1 MEKSVLNPR
10 SISNYQFIITMLSR
24 KNWIYLTVF
33 ILALFELPPVIAR
46 EASPRNTVEI
56 LLNSITNL
64 KTGKP
69 LTPEEVKENDILS
82 YRALALL
89 NIREISR
96 KALGKYWK
104 KRTLTEQKVFIDLL
118 SRMFIKEAFPN
129 SGKFFSA
136 LKLIYSQTTIKESK
150 ANVPLTVVHEKEGE
164 INIDF
169 HLQKYRDQWQ
179 VVDVDLDEI
188 SMRNNMRSQLYKVI
202 SKNNYQ
208 ELVRRIKKKLTKY

>member
-1 MEKSVLNPR
+1 
-10 SISNYQFIITMLSR
+10 MLSR

-33 ILALFELPPVIAR
+33 ILALFELSPVIAK
-46 EASPRNTVEI
+46 EVSPRNTVEI

-69 LTPEEVKENDILS
+69 LTPEEVKKNDILS
-82 YRALALL
+82 YRARALL

-104 KRTLTEQKVFIDLL
+104 TRTLTEQKVFVDLL
-118 SRMFIKEAFPN
+118 SQMFIKEAFPN

-136 LKLIYSQTTIKESK
+136 LKLIYSQTTIKELK

-169 HLQKYRDQWQ
+169 HLKKYRDQWQ

-202 SKNNYQ
+202 SKNNYL

>member
-1 MEKSVLNPR
+1 
-10 SISNYQFIITMLSR
+10 MLSR

-33 ILALFELPPVIAR
+33 ILALFGLSPVIAK
-46 EASPRNTVEI
+46 EALPRNTVEI

-104 KRTLTEQKVFIDLL
+104 KRSLTEQKVFIDLL
-118 SRMFIKEAFPN
+118 SQMFIKEAFPN

-136 LKLIYSQTTIKESK
+136 LKLIYSQTTIKELK

-169 HLQKYRDQWQ
+169 HLQKYGDQWQ

-188 SMRNNMRSQLYKVI
+188 SMRNNMRSQLHKVI

-208 ELVRRIKKKLTKY
+208 ELVRRIKEKLTKY

>member
-1 MEKSVLNPR
+1 
-10 SISNYQFIITMLSR
+10 MLSR

-33 ILALFELPPVIAR
+33 ILALFELSPVIAK

-56 LLNSITNL
+56 LLSSITNL

-104 KRTLTEQKVFIDLL
+104 KRSLTEQKVFIDLL

-136 LKLIYSQTTIKESK
+136 LKLIYSQTTIKELK

-169 HLQKYRDQWQ
+169 HLQKYGDQWQ

>member
-1 MEKSVLNPR
+1 
-10 SISNYQFIITMLSR
+10 MLSR

-33 ILALFELPPVIAR
+33 ILALFELSPVIAK

-104 KRTLTEQKVFIDLL
+104 KRSLTEQEVFIDLL
-118 SRMFIKEAFPN
+118 SQMFIKEAFPN

-136 LKLIYSQTTIKESK
+136 LKLIYGQTTINESK
-150 ANVPLTVVHEKEGE
+150 SNVPLTVVHEKEGE

-188 SMRNNMRSQLYKVI
+188 SMRNNMRSQLYKEI

-208 ELVRRIKKKLTKY
+208 ELVRRIKNKLTKD

>member
-1 MEKSVLNPR
+1 
-10 SISNYQFIITMLSR
+10 MLSR

-33 ILALFELPPVIAR
+33 ILALFELSPVIAK

-56 LLNSITNL
+56 LLSSITNL

-96 KALGKYWK
+96 KVLGKYWK
-104 KRTLTEQKVFIDLL
+104 KRSLTEQKVFIHLL
-118 SRMFIKEAFPN
+118 SQMFVKEAFPN

-164 INIDF
+164 INIEF

>member
-1 MEKSVLNPR
+1 
-10 SISNYQFIITMLSR
+10 MLSR

-33 ILALFELPPVIAR
+33 ILALFELSPVIAK

-104 KRTLTEQKVFIDLL
+104 KRSLTEQNVFVDLL

-208 ELVRRIKKKLTKY
+208 ELVRRIKEKIAEY

>member
-1 MEKSVLNPR
+1 
-10 SISNYQFIITMLSR
+10 MLSR
-24 KNWIYLTVF
+24 KNWIFLTVF
-33 ILALFELPPVIAR
+33 ILALFELSPVIAK

-96 KALGKYWK
+96 KALGKHWK
-104 KRTLTEQKVFIDLL
+104 NRTLTEQKVFIDLL
-118 SRMFIKEAFPN
+118 SRMFFKEAFPN

-136 LKLIYSQTTIKESK
+136 LKLIYGQPTINESK

-179 VVDVDLDEI
+179 VVDVDLDGI
-188 SMRNNMRSQLYKVI
+188 SMRNNMRSQLYKII

-208 ELVRRIKKKLTKY
+208 ELVRRIKEKIAKY

>member
-1 MEKSVLNPR
+1 
-10 SISNYQFIITMLSR
+10 MLSR

-33 ILALFELPPVIAR
+33 ILALFELSPVIAK

-104 KRTLTEQKVFIDLL
+104 KRPLTEQKVFIDLL
-118 SRMFIKEAFPN
+118 SQMFIKEAFPN

-136 LKLIYSQTTIKESK
+136 LKLIYGQPTINESK

-169 HLQKYRDQWQ
+169 HLQKYSDQWQ

-202 SKNNYQ
+202 SKNSYQ
-208 ELVRRIKKKLTKY
+208 ELVRRIKKKLAKY

>member
-1 MEKSVLNPR
+1 
-10 SISNYQFIITMLSR
+10 MLSR

-33 ILALFELPPVIAR
+33 ISALFELSPVIAK
-46 EASPRNTVEI
+46 EASPRNTVET

-69 LTPEEVKENDILS
+69 LTPEEVKKNDILS

-104 KRTLTEQKVFIDLL
+104 TRTLTEQKVFVDLL
-118 SRMFIKEAFPN
+118 SQMFIKEAFPN

-136 LKLIYSQTTIKESK
+136 LKLIYGQPTINESK

-208 ELVRRIKKKLTKY
+208 ELVRRIKEKLTKY

>member
-1 MEKSVLNPR
+1 
-10 SISNYQFIITMLSR
+10 MLSR
-24 KNWIYLTVF
+24 KNWIFLTVF
-33 ILALFELPPVIAR
+33 ILALFELSPVIAK

-136 LKLIYSQTTIKESK
+136 LKLIYGQPTISESK

-179 VVDVDLDEI
+179 VVDVDLGGV

>member
-1 MEKSVLNPR
+1 
-10 SISNYQFIITMLSR
+10 MLSR

-33 ILALFELPPVIAR
+33 ILALFELSPVIAK
-46 EASPRNTVEI
+46 EASPRNIVET

-69 LTPEEVKENDILS
+69 VTPEEVKKNDILS

-89 NIREISR
+89 NTREISR

-104 KRTLTEQKVFIDLL
+104 NRTSTEQKVFIDLL

-136 LKLIYSQTTIKESK
+136 LKLIYGQPTISESK

-169 HLQKYRDQWQ
+169 HLQKYGNQWQ

-208 ELVRRIKKKLTKY
+208 ELVRRIKEKLTKY

>member
-1 MEKSVLNPR
+1 M
-10 SISNYQFIITMLSR
+10 ISR
-24 KNWIYLTVF
+24 KIWIYLTGF
-33 ILALFELPPVIAR
+33 ILALFDLSPVIAK

-104 KRTLTEQKVFIDLL
+104 KRSLTEQKVFIDLL
-118 SRMFIKEAFPN
+118 SQMFIKEAFPN

-136 LKLIYSQTTIKESK
+136 LKLIYGQPTINESK

>member
-1 MEKSVLNPR
+1 MGKSVLNPR

-33 ILALFELPPVIAR
+33 ILALFELSPVIAK

-104 KRTLTEQKVFIDLL
+104 KRSLTEQKVFIDLL
-118 SRMFIKEAFPN
+118 SRMLIKEAFPN

-208 ELVRRIKKKLTKY
+208 ELVRRIKEKLTKY

>member
-1 MEKSVLNPR
+1 
-10 SISNYQFIITMLSR
+10 MLSR

-33 ILALFELPPVIAR
+33 ILALFELSPVIAK
-46 EASPRNTVEI
+46 EASPCNTVEI
-56 LLNSITNL
+56 LLKSITNL

-69 LTPEEVKENDILS
+69 LAPEEVKENDILS

-104 KRTLTEQKVFIDLL
+104 KRSLTEQKVFIDLL

-169 HLQKYRDQWQ
+169 SLQKYRDQWQ

-202 SKNNYQ
+202 SKNNYL

>member
-1 MEKSVLNPR
+1 
-10 SISNYQFIITMLSR
+10 MLSR

-33 ILALFELPPVIAR
+33 ILALFELSPVIAK

-64 KTGKP
+64 KTGKS
-69 LTPEEVKENDILS
+69 LSLEEVEENDILS

-89 NIREISR
+89 NIREISH

-104 KRTLTEQKVFIDLL
+104 TRTLTEQKVFIDLL

-136 LKLIYSQTTIKESK
+136 LKLIYGQTTINESK

-208 ELVRRIKKKLTKY
+208 ELVRRIKEKIAKY

>member
-1 MEKSVLNPR
+1 
-10 SISNYQFIITMLSR
+10 MLSR
-24 KNWIYLTVF
+24 KNWIHLTVF
-33 ILALFELPPVIAR
+33 ILALFELSPVIAK

-69 LTPEEVKENDILS
+69 LSPEEVEENDILS

-104 KRTLTEQKVFIDLL
+104 KRSLTEQKVFVDLL
-118 SRMFIKEAFPN
+118 SQMFIKEAFPN

-136 LKLIYSQTTIKESK
+136 LKLIYGQTTINESK
-150 ANVPLTVVHEKEGE
+150 ANISLTVVHEKEGE

-169 HLQKYRDQWQ
+169 HLQKYSDQWQ

-208 ELVRRIKKKLTKY
+208 ELVRRIKEKLAKY

>member
-1 MEKSVLNPR
+1 
-10 SISNYQFIITMLSR
+10 MLSR

-33 ILALFELPPVIAR
+33 ILALFELSPVIAK

-104 KRTLTEQKVFIDLL
+104 KRSLTEQNVFVDLL

-169 HLQKYRDQWQ
+169 HLQKYGDQWQ

-208 ELVRRIKKKLTKY
+208 ELVRRIKEKLTKY

>member
-1 MEKSVLNPR
+1 
-10 SISNYQFIITMLSR
+10 MLSR

-33 ILALFELPPVIAR
+33 ILALFELSPVIAK
-46 EASPRNTVEI
+46 EASPRNIVEI

-69 LTPEEVKENDILS
+69 LTPGEVKENKILS

-104 KRTLTEQKVFIDLL
+104 KRSLTEQKVFIDLL
-118 SRMFIKEAFPN
+118 SRMLIKEAFPN

-169 HLQKYRDQWQ
+169 HLQKYGDQWQ

-202 SKNNYQ
+202 SKNSYQ

>member
-1 MEKSVLNPR
+1 
-10 SISNYQFIITMLSR
+10 MLSR

-33 ILALFELPPVIAR
+33 ILALFELSPVIAK

-56 LLNSITNL
+56 LLSSITNL

-104 KRTLTEQKVFIDLL
+104 KRSLTEQKVFIDLL

-169 HLQKYRDQWQ
+169 HLQKYGDQWQ

-202 SKNNYQ
+202 SKNNYL

>member
-1 MEKSVLNPR
+1 
-10 SISNYQFIITMLSR
+10 MLSR

-33 ILALFELPPVIAR
+33 ILALFELSPVIAK

-104 KRTLTEQKVFIDLL
+104 NRTLTEQKVFIDLL
-118 SRMFIKEAFPN
+118 NRMFIKEAFPN

-136 LKLIYSQTTIKESK
+136 LKLIYGQTTINESK

-208 ELVRRIKKKLTKY
+208 ELVRRIKEKIAEY

>member
-1 MEKSVLNPR
+1 
-10 SISNYQFIITMLSR
+10 MLSR

-33 ILALFELPPVIAR
+33 ILALFELSPVIAK

-104 KRTLTEQKVFIDLL
+104 KRSLTEQKVFIDLL
-118 SRMFIKEAFPN
+118 RRMFIKEAFPN

-164 INIDF
+164 INIEF
-169 HLQKYRDQWQ
+169 HLQKNRDQWQ

>member
-1 MEKSVLNPR
+1 
-10 SISNYQFIITMLSR
+10 MLSR

-33 ILALFELPPVIAR
+33 ILALFELPPVIAK
-46 EASPRNTVEI
+46 EASPCNTVEI
-56 LLNSITNL
+56 LLKSITNL

-104 KRTLTEQKVFIDLL
+104 KRSLTEQNVFVDLL

-169 HLQKYRDQWQ
+169 HLQKYGDQWQ

-208 ELVRRIKKKLTKY
+208 ELVRRIKEKLTKY

>member
-1 MEKSVLNPR
+1 
-10 SISNYQFIITMLSR
+10 MLSR
-24 KNWIYLTVF
+24 KNWICLTVF
-33 ILALFELPPVIAR
+33 ILALFELSPVIAK

-69 LTPEEVKENDILS
+69 LTPGEVEENDILS

-104 KRTLTEQKVFIDLL
+104 KRSLTEQKLFIDLL

-136 LKLIYSQTTIKESK
+136 LKLIYSQTTINESK

-169 HLQKYRDQWQ
+169 HLQKYSDQWQ
-179 VVDVDLDEI
+179 VVDVVLDEI

>member
-1 MEKSVLNPR
+1 
-10 SISNYQFIITMLSR
+10 MLSR

-33 ILALFELPPVIAR
+33 ILALFELSPVIAK

-56 LLNSITNL
+56 LMNSITNL

-104 KRTLTEQKVFIDLL
+104 KRSLTEQKVFIDLL
-118 SRMFIKEAFPN
+118 SRMLIKEAFPN

-136 LKLIYSQTTIKESK
+136 LKLIYSQTTIKELK

-169 HLQKYRDQWQ
+169 HLKKYRDQWQ